1 MKCGG
6 KWALVTGST
15 DGIGKAYAFNL
26 ARQGLNII
34 LVSRS
39 PYKLQ
44 NVAAEIEQKYSGIKT
59 KIIEVD
65 FSKEDA
71 TSYIPKIED
80 SIKDLEIGVL
90 VNNVGISYEHPSEYL
105 ELDSTYVDNLINVN
119 IGSINV
125 MTRIVLPQMVE
136 RKNGAIIN
144 ISSLSAAF
152 PTPLLT
158 VYAGSK
164 SYVDLFSQ
172 GLNREYG
179 PKGITVQCI
188 LPGHVVSNMSKI
200 RRSSIN
206 VPTPDI
212 FVRSALSR
220 LGIDAR
226 TTGYWAH
233 DVMLWFIECVPKNLL
248 TSIVHGQMK
257 GLRARALKK
266 KEKKQN

>member
-1 MKCGG
+1 
-6 KWALVTGST
+6 
-15 DGIGKAYAFNL
+15 
-26 ARQGLNII
+26 
-34 LVSRS
+34 
-39 PYKLQ
+39 
-44 NVAAEIEQKYSGIKT
+44 
-59 KIIEVD
+59 
-65 FSKEDA
+65 
-71 TSYIPKIED
+71 
-80 SIKDLEIGVL
+80 
-90 VNNVGISYEHPSEYL
+90 
-105 ELDSTYVDNLINVN
+105 
-119 IGSINV
+119 

-266 KEKKQN
+266 KEKKQNWYVAFLFYPHQIVHKKLGNTPIGSQLFSRKMKNYWGMPNFAQGLLRRSTCFSVVVLEN